1 MIILGNNP
9 IIEKIIGQ
17 DENNIKTEDKIQDE
31 IDKLNQEFQ
40 EDSDYQE
47 IKPEEIYSEIGE
59 EDQESNKE
67 HSDNFMNIWSN
78 PLPIT
83 IEETPNNFSNF
94 ILIIDLDQ
102 EIKNEHKDKILTIS
116 EENELINETE
126 NSQNKPKRIT
136 RGNLSPKS
144 YTNIQTDTQLNFYK
158 GKKTK

>member
-67 HSDNFMNIWSN
+67 YSDNFMNI
-78 PLPIT
+78 
-83 IEETPNNFSNF
+83 
-94 ILIIDLDQ
+94 
-102 EIKNEHKDKILTIS
+102 
-116 EENELINETE
+116 
-126 NSQNKPKRIT
+126 
-136 RGNLSPKS
+136 
-144 YTNIQTDTQLNFYK
+144 
-158 GKKTK
+158 